1 MITTLSCHYYAK
13 QLNKKSRNLMK
24 KWFVFGAVFLSS
36 YLVFLVASAPLL
48 LLTNNVKLP
57 KNVEISGVSGSI
69 WQGEIAKVTINNI
82 DIKDV
87 NSALSFWSLI
97 RLSPA
102 VEVSFGD
109 AISSGPEG
117 KFTLT
122 VSPDALILSKAS
134 LFMAANQVA
143 SQLPLP
149 IPVNAMG
156 NVELNVAELSVNT
169 DNGLTCR
176 QASGRLIWLRSSVVA
191 LDNTIKLGNI
201 GADLSCDKDDFLA
214 KVNPNNNL
222 GLSFTARLL
231 MPSQRVTGQGFIKPG
246 SKFPE
251 ALKPA
256 MTFIGRADQQ
266 GRYQLKF

>member
-1 MITTLSCHYYAK
+1 
-13 QLNKKSRNLMK
+13 MK
-24 KWFVFGAVFLSS
+24 KWFVFSAVFLSS

-48 LLTNNVKLP
+48 LLTNNVTLP
-57 KNVEISGVSGSI
+57 KNLQISGVSGTI

-82 DIKDV
+82 DIKDL
-87 NSALSFWSLI
+87 SSTLSFWSLI
-97 RLSPA
+97 GFSPA
-102 VEVSFGD
+102 IDVTFGD
-109 AISSGPEG
+109 AISAGPEG

-122 VSPDALILSKAS
+122 VSSDSLILSKAS
-134 LFMAANQVA
+134 LLMAANQVA

-176 QASGRLIWLRSSVVA
+176 QASGRLTWLRSSVVA
-191 LDNTIKLGNI
+191 LDNTVKLGNI
-201 GADLSCDKDDFLA
+201 SAELSCEKDDLLA
-214 KVNPNNNL
+214 KINPNNNL

-231 MPSQRVTGQGFIKPG
+231 LPSQRATGQGFIKPG

-266 GRYQLKF
+266 GRYPLKF

>member
-1 MITTLSCHYYAK
+1 
-13 QLNKKSRNLMK
+13 MK
-24 KWFVFGAVFLSS
+24 KWFVFSAVFLSS
-36 YLVFLVASAPLL
+36 YLDFLVACAPLFL
-48 LLTNNVKLP
+48 ISNNVKLP
-57 KNVEISGVSGSI
+57 KNIQISGVSGTI
-69 WQGEIAKVTINNI
+69 WRGEIAKVTINNI
-82 DIKDV
+82 DIKDL
-87 NSALSFWSLI
+87 NSTLSFWSLI
-97 RLSPA
+97 GFSPA
-102 VEVSFGD
+102 IEVTFGD

-122 VSPDALILSKAS
+122 VSSDALILSKAS

-176 QASGRLIWLRSSVVA
+176 QASGRLTWLRSSVVA
-191 LDNTIKLGNI
+191 LDNTVKLGNI
-201 GADLSCDKDDFLA
+201 SAELSCEKDDLLA
-214 KVNPNNNL
+214 KINPNNNL

-231 MPSQRVTGQGFIKPG
+231 LPSQRATGQGFIKPG

-256 MTFIGRADQQ
+256 MPFIGRADQQ
-266 GRYQLKF
+266 GRYPLKF